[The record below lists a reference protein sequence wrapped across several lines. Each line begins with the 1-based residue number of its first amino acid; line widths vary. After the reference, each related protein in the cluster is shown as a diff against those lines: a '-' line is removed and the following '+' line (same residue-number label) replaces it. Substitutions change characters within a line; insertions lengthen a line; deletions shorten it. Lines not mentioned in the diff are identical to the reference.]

1 MGFGRILWDNL
12 VLQGFGFG
20 VLIAV
25 SFASCFCCWFTHWND
40 SASGKFW
47 TSGFAFAFLLFSM
60 FSPYCLVVDFI
71 MHCINWIFLFI
82 KYYHLCKNCWNSN
95 SHCKKWLLAGP
106 KSLFSPEN
114 VCVDP
119 WQAWQTWSLKRNANQ
134 PFYYCSIHT
143 NWWCLWWGRAFHHYP
158 FLFVIGYVYLNSWT
172 EFNSCVSWYLSFL
185 FSIPQVHCDVRDRLP
200 DHAMCMETDY
210 Q

>member
-95 SHCKKWLLAGP
+95 SHCKKRLLAGS

-119 WQAWQTWSLKRNANQ
+119 WQAWQTWSLKRNANR

-143 NWWCLWWGRAFHHYP
+143 NWWCLWWEGP
-158 FLFVIGYVYLNSWT
+158 FIITHFSLSLAMSLWILELNST
-172 EFNSCVSWYLSFL
+172 AVSLGTFHSCSPS
-185 FSIPQVHCDVRDRLP
+185 HRDCDVRDRLP